1 MRFFGADDRFIAVI
15 RRTTLI
21 LLGFTEQGKSLQM
34 TRKSGDRR
42 SIETL
47 AVWAA
52 EQGPFPY
59 GAAVVPVVSAATF
72 AYPDLAS
79 WEAVATRHAAG
90 HIYSR
95 TTNPTVS
102 VLEEKMTC
110 LDGTDQAL
118 GFATGMAAISA
129 TLFGLLSP
137 GDRVVSIKDTYGG
150 TNVLFE
156 EFLPRFSIAVTL
168 CDTND
173 AEAIETEIRRGC
185 RLVYLETPTNPTLKV
200 VDIARIAAIARDCG
214 AFVITD
220 NTFATPF
227 NQRPSELGSDLVVYS
242 ATKFLAGHSDV
253 LGGIVSGRCDLMQ
266 KIFHYREITGGILHA
281 EAAYAILR
289 GLKTLALRM
298 ERSNANAMA
307 VAEHLRRHPGIDKVF
322 YPGLPDHPG
331 YAVASRQMT
340 GFGGVLAFAPHGG
353 FDQVRH
359 ILDRLQL
366 AQRAAHLGGVATTAG
381 PPSVTS
387 HVELSAAERARAGIP
402 ENLIRYSVGI
412 EGIDDLRADLDQALA
427 EI

>member
-1 MRFFGADDRFIAVI
+1 MQKDR
-15 RRTTLI
+15 
-21 LLGFTEQGKSLQM
+21 QSM
-34 TRKSGDRR
+34 
-42 SIETL
+42 ETQ

-52 EQGPFPY
+52 EHGPFPY
-59 GAAVVPVVSAATF
+59 GAAVMPIVSAATF

-79 WEAVATRHAAG
+79 WESVATKKSPG
-90 HIYSR
+90 HVYSR
-95 TTNPTVS
+95 NTNPTVV
-102 VLEEKMTC
+102 VLEEKMAC
-110 LDGTDQAL
+110 LDGTEEAL
-118 GFATGMAAISA
+118 GFGTGMAAISA

-168 CDTND
+168 CDTNNT
-173 AEAIETEIRRGC
+173 EAIEAEIRRGC

-200 VDIARIAAIARDCG
+200 VDIARVAAVARECAAI
-214 AFVITD
+214 VVTD
-220 NTFATPF
+220 NTFATPV
-227 NQRPSELGSDLVVYS
+227 NQRPAALGSDLTVYS

-253 LGGIVSGRCDLMQ
+253 LGGIVSGRRDLIQ
-266 KIFHYREITGGILHA
+266 TIYHYREITGGILHA
-281 EAAYAILR
+281 EAAYSILR

-298 ERSNANAMA
+298 ERSNSNAMA
-307 VAEHLRRHPGIDKVF
+307 VAEHLARHPKVHQVF

-331 YAVASRQMT
+331 YAVARRQMS

-353 FDQVRH
+353 FEQVRR
-359 ILDRLQL
+359 ILDRLQF

-412 EGIDDLRADLDQALA
+412 EGIDDLRADLDQALGDA
-427 EI
+427 